1 MSNKNRLFLIR
12 HGETNYN
19 LNHQMQGGGIDAS
32 LNATGFRQAEAVA
45 DYLGKY
51 QIDQVVSSGMLRA
64 RQTAGTITKS
74 LGMDLISHN
83 DLDEMNFGNF
93 EGMFFDDIADE
104 IEKVHQI
111 WSGGDT
117 SYRIPGGESPE
128 EVFERAGKRI
138 HKYVDEF
145 NRDNIA
151 FVVHGR
157 VIRILLSEW
166 TGLGLRNMHLIEH
179 ANGAVNHLMKN
190 GSGFDVVY
198 LNKTDH
204 LVDLVNEDA

>member
-1 MSNKNRLFLIR
+1 MSKKNRLFLIR

-19 LNHQMQGGGIDAS
+19 LNHQMQGRGIDAS
-32 LNATGFRQAEAVA
+32 LNATGFTQAEAVA

-51 QIDQVVSSGMLRA
+51 HIDQVVSSSMLRA
-64 RQTAGTITKS
+64 RQTAGAITKA
-74 LGMDLISHN
+74 LGMNLISHN
-83 DLDEMNFGNF
+83 DLDEMNFGYF
-93 EGMFFDDIADE
+93 EGLFFDDIEDE

-128 EVFERAGKRI
+128 EVFERADKRI
-138 HKYVDEF
+138 HQYLDDL
-145 NRDNIA
+145 NGDNIV

-166 TGLGLRNMHLIEH
+166 TGIGLRNMHLIEH
-179 ANGAVNHLMKN
+179 ANGAVNHLIKN
-190 GSGFDVVY
+190 GNGFDVVY

-204 LVDLVNEDA
+204 LVDLVGG